1 MLVNAAAYVV
11 IVVGGVTLELLAS
24 NTTVELAGDHQT
36 VAVVLIASPRGK
48 RIYGV

>member
-24 NTTVELAGDHQT
+24 NTTVELAGDHQ
-36 VAVVLIASPRGK
+36 VIIGRLPSCSSPLLG
-48 RIYGV
+48 